1 MKARSKVDL
10 TGAQKA
16 AITLISLGTELAARV
31 IKELPEAAIERI
43 GQEISGVGQVKPEV
57 TASVLDEFM
66 ESLLAGEY
74 MAKGG
79 VEYARDMLEKALGHP
94 RAQDI
99 IRKMNSSLQLRPFDL
114 ARKADPGQL
123 ANFLQNEH
131 PQTIALII
139 SHLNPN
145 QASSILASLSLQ
157 VQTDVVRRIATMKK
171 TSPEVIQS
179 VEGVLERKISSLLI
193 QDYSSAGGIDAVV
206 QVLNHVDRSTE
217 KGILENLEREDP
229 ALTEEIKKKLFVF
242 EDLVLLDDRSLQQAL
257 REIDLT
263 KDLPVAL
270 KVASDDVKAKIFKNL
285 SQRAGEN
292 LRDDMEYLGPVRLR
306 EVEEAQQKV
315 VSVIRRLEEEGE
327 ILIARGEGDEIIA

>member
-1 MKARSKVDL
+1 M
-10 TGAQKA
+10 
-16 AITLISLGTELAARV
+16 
-31 IKELPEAAIERI
+31 
-43 GQEISGVGQVKPEV
+43 
-57 TASVLDEFM
+57 
-66 ESLLAGEY
+66 
-74 MAKGG
+74 
-79 VEYARDMLEKALGHP
+79 
-94 RAQDI
+94 
-99 IRKMNSSLQLRPFDL
+99 
-114 ARKADPGQL
+114 
-123 ANFLQNEH
+123 
-131 PQTIALII
+131 
-139 SHLNPN
+139 
-145 QASSILASLSLQ
+145 
-157 VQTDVVRRIATMKK
+157 QTDVVRRIATMKK